1 VPEGDADIR
10 ETGADVPEPDVEAPK
25 ATANPGTGR
34 NEPLRIA
41 VAVTMIGL
49 WVADLAVPD
58 HSSVRRVLGLVLI
71 AVLARATVTDIEQRR
86 IPNLLTL
93 TASIA
98 GVLIGLVMQPGGV
111 PAQILWAVGAGL
123 FLLIFAIVSRGGL
136 GMGDI
141 KLGFVLGLF
150 LRNHVVLALVVG
162 MFAGGIGGLGVLLVR
177 GIAAGRKTRI
187 AYGPFLA
194 LGGVVAVLVTKAIS

>member
-1 VPEGDADIR
+1 VSEAGAAEVPQ
-10 ETGADVPEPDVEAPK
+10 T
-25 ATANPGTGR
+25 TANPGTGR

-41 VAVTMIGL
+41 VAAAMIGL

-93 TASIA
+93 TASVA
-98 GVLIGLVMQPGGV
+98 GVLIGLVMHPGGV
-111 PAQILWAVGAGL
+111 PAQILWAVGSGL
-123 FLLIFAIVSRGGL
+123 FLLSFAILSRGGL
-136 GMGDI
+136 GMGDV

-162 MFAGGIGGLGVLLVR
+162 MFAGGIGGVGVLLVR

-194 LGGVVAVLVTKAIS
+194 LGGVVAVLVTKAIT

>member
-1 VPEGDADIR
+1 VPEGDAETP
-10 ETGADVPEPDVEAPK
+10 ETGADVPKPHVEAPT
-25 ATANPGTGR
+25 ATANPGTGH

-98 GVLIGLVMQPGGV
+98 GVLIGLVMHPGGV

-123 FLLIFAIVSRGGL
+123 FLLIFAILSRGGL
-136 GMGDI
+136 GMGDV

-194 LGGVVAVLVTKAIS
+194 LGGVVAVLVTKAIT